1 MSHLILQSNPYVL
14 FLSITILCL
23 TELLLYHVKNALD
36 DNKRLCPYILDFA
49 RLESHDLQA
58 VGYLGFPFLTG
69 KTPSSSSAK
78 APLRTQWLSD
88 IMSFSKASED

>member
-58 VGYLGFPFLTG
+58 VGYPGFPFLTG